1 MNNRSTVLRSVCFTF
16 AFIAA
21 FAVFV
26 MQPLP
31 AQNIPPAQRPT
42 TLQVV
47 HAAAD
52 PALSSVS
59 LWGGVSSS
67 FVPLIANGGLGAASF
82 VQTSLGAGV
91 PSLGLAQN
99 IPLQLSI
106 ATANSASAIPALA
119 SLPFS
124 IGQGD
129 NIVITAGVLR
139 PRLFANN
146 PAQNYTDVRLIH
158 IIDTLTTTTTD
169 NVRLLFVHAASDA
182 ERVEMV
188 VRETGAVLAR
198 LNYTQSSFATVPVGD
213 YTIDVRFSTSQSIIA
228 SFAAPLQTLTFGG
241 QRVTCVLTGFLN
253 PKKNQDGQA
262 LGLVAVPSAPIVVDS
277 VTSVASAILPMV
289 DKPFVAPNPTTTVQ
303 IIDNAADAA
312 RSPLNSILLARPT
325 NSTTTTV
332 APLGQA
338 LQFRRA
344 SPTLSTTAITTSF
357 IIVNMRPVPVQSV
370 ITLDNV
376 VGSQIVAL
384 AVRNL
389 PQPGRPININPDNLP
404 QTTLVRGANT
414 VIATGV
420 LDTTDY
426 AKNPDGLSTRTRF
439 TRFVD
444 SFDSVA
450 ADSVRLLLFQGVTD
464 SKQLDISIRG
474 GDSIASLKYTEGRYL
489 TLPAQQ
495 FTFDFT
501 TYGTSDVIGSF
512 ILPLQDYAGRRISV
526 MTSGFVNV
534 AGNSNGQPFGL
545 MLVPE
550 QPSTT
555 DRITLL
561 QAAPAPAGVAE
572 TTLQMIQTSADMGL
586 NPVGV
591 AVRFPVTTN
600 AGVLLPVTR
609 SLQFRQ
615 ADTAVT
621 GLGTFAPFLKDI
633 AGTNLIAYVTRANAV
648 SAVSALYQQSNFNL
662 IRGANIVLVS
672 GMQRPSLFAPNPNN
686 IATNIGLYQFV
697 DRTRTIAPDS
707 VRLLVFHSVTDA
719 PRVDILARGASSGQS
734 VTLATL
740 SYGQGSWLTL
750 PLADYTLDIA
760 PSGSSSIL
768 ASYSAPLLS
777 LGMGGRRLTISATGM
792 LNPSQNQSLAPLG
805 LYAASNSSS
814 IAIIGTTATT
824 LTTSIEALPSS
835 AVLTVTGTT
844 ITTTSYIISTSAN
857 GETTTSVTIS
867 SNIFTP
873 LPLPSGVRPPSVI
886 FPTKPTTIVTTT
898 TTVTA
903 TLNSTMKMDVTTTT
917 VSLLNGSST
926 TTTTATTIL
935 YATTGSLS
943 LSMMLPSVPL
953 PMTGSFSNKVGEAES
968 MSAAAY
974 PNPATDRTTLS
985 YTLKNEEA
993 VSISLFDAYGQFIS
1007 TLETSNR
1014 KVAGTYLLDV
1024 GTQSLQSGVYEARIV
1039 SESGTKTVKVIV
1051 VR

>member
-1 MNNRSTVLRSVCFTF
+1 MNNRNAVFRTVCFSF
-16 AFIAA
+16 VLSALIAL
-21 FAVFV
+21 VL
-26 MQPLP
+26 QPLV
-31 AQNIPPAQRPT
+31 AQNTTSAQRPT
-42 TLQVV
+42 TLQVI

-59 LWGGVSSS
+59 LWGGFSSS
-67 FVPLIANGGLGAASF
+67 FVPLVASGGLGAASF
-82 VQTSLGAGV
+82 VQIGLGVAV
-91 PSLGLAQN
+91 PSLGSALSA
-99 IPLQLSI
+99 PLQLSI
-106 ATANSASAIPALA
+106 TAANSAAALPALA

-124 IGQGD
+124 VGRGD
-129 NIVITAGVLR
+129 NIIITAGVLR
-139 PRLFANN
+139 PRLFAQN
-146 PAQNYTDVRLIH
+146 PAQNYTDTRLIQ
-158 IIDTLTTTTTD
+158 IIDTVTTSTTD

-182 ERVEMV
+182 QRVEMV
-188 VRETGAVLAR
+188 VRQTGAVLAR
-198 LNYTQSSFATVPVGD
+198 LDYTQSSFATVPVGD

-262 LGLVAVPSAPIVVDS
+262 LGIVAVPSSPIVVDS
-277 VTSVASAILPMV
+277 VTSVTSAMLPVV
-289 DKPFVAPNPTTTVQ
+289 DKPFVAPNPTTSLQ

-312 RSPLNSILLARPT
+312 RAPLTTILLART
-325 NSTTTTV
+325 ANSTTTTV
-332 APLGQA
+332 APIGQP

-344 SPTLSTTAITTSF
+344 SLTLSTTAVTIGVN
-357 IIVNMRPVPVQSV
+357 IVNMRPVPIQSV
-370 ITLDNV
+370 LTLDNV
-376 VGSQIVAL
+376 LGSQIVAL

-389 PQPGRPININPDNLP
+389 PRPGTPININPDVLP

-414 VIATGV
+414 VIATGG

-450 ADSVRLLLFQGVTD
+450 TDSVRLLLFQGVTD
-464 SKQLDISIRG
+464 AKQLDISIRG

-534 AGNSNGQPFGL
+534 SANSNGQPFAL

-600 AGVLLPVTR
+600 AGVFLPVTP
-609 SLQFRQ
+609 SLKFRQ

-633 AGTNLIAYVTRANAV
+633 AGTNLIAYVTRANAQ
-648 SAVSALYQQSNFNL
+648 SAVSALYQQPNFNL

-697 DRTRTIAPDS
+697 DRTRTIAADS

-734 VTLATL
+734 ATLATL
-740 SYGQGSWLTL
+740 SYGQGTWLTL

-760 PSGSSSIL
+760 PTGTSSVL

-792 LNPSQNQSLAPLG
+792 LNPALNQSLAPLG

-824 LTTSIEALPSS
+824 FTSTIPPLPNA
-835 AVLTVTGTT
+835 AVVAVTGTT
-844 ITTTSYIISTSAN
+844 VSTTSYVISTSAN
-857 GETTTSVTIS
+857 GETTTSITTIS
-867 SNIFTP
+867 SIFTP
-873 LPLPSGVRPPSVI
+873 DPVSKGVKQVGPI
-886 FPTKPTTIVTTT
+886 FPTKPTVIATTT
-898 TTVTA
+898 ITVTS
-903 TLNSTMKMDVTTTT
+903 TLNSAIKMDVTTTT
-917 VSLLNGSST
+917 VSLLDGSGTIT
-926 TTTTATTIL
+926 TSATTIL

-943 LSMMLPSVPL
+943 LSMMLPSAPL
-953 PMTGSFSNKVGEAES
+953 PATSSFSSKVGEAES
-968 MSAAAY
+968 ITAAAY
-974 PNPATDRTTLS
+974 PNPAADRTTLS
-985 YTLKNEEA
+985 YTLKNDEAA
-993 VSISLFDAYGQFIS
+993 VSISLFDAYGQFVS
-1007 TLETSNR
+1007 TLETGST
-1014 KVAGTYLLDV
+1014 KAAGTYSLDV
-1024 GTQSLQSGVYEARIV
+1024 GTQTLLSGVYEARIV
-1039 SESGTKTVKVIV
+1039 SQSGTRTVKVIV